1 MVLNN
6 VYQLKHIQLT
16 KYMHICTQNIYHV
29 HYATQW
35 ILIIFNNFSYMTV
48 TSPKRA
54 AETVR
59 RFYHSFLRR
68 GEFYFDV
75 VGNFEPKK
83 ITPNCNALAKSII
96 SYLTFESLPFN
107 LIFLTVYY
115 YVVYKQKSIQ

>member
-54 AETVR
+54 ADTVR
-59 RFYHSFLRR
+59 RFHHSLLRR
-68 GEFYFDV
+68 GEFYLDV

-83 ITPNCNALAKSII
+83 ITPSAMHWQNRL
-96 SYLTFESLPFN
+96 
-107 LIFLTVYY
+107 FLTLPL
-115 YVVYKQKSIQ
+115 SLFLLI